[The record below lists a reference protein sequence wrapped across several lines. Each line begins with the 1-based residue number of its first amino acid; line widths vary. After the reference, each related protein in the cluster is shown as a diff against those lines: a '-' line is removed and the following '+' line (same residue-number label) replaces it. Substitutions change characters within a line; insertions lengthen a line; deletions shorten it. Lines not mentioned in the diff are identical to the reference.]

1 MKRKFLAALLALVMV
16 FSMIPVSASAADD
29 NVIYA
34 GEDNGINITLN
45 HRAGAVGSTEVSFTV
60 VVDGETVVN
69 SQSFTST
76 TTLAYIN
83 ISANNYDV
91 DIETEGMSCTAGLN
105 GNYNLGFGISNTH
118 SCTIKLTAAK
128 TKDDIP
134 IQSKETTYGTFSWS
148 KQHAGNCDFERT
160 VDIYVNDK
168 FAYSQTVK
176 TPNQLSN
183 IMGVNKQFWFTP
195 AEGYKDAYS
204 MNREVLDTAANRNLE
219 IYLITVCEC
228 GLDTCVCDGGCSCQ
242 KGCNCDACTGAT
254 LKDNQINTGY
264 GLLEYSEATGKGY
277 NLTVVINVNGEDK
290 FTSKQLRISCGL
302 PGNLKFT
309 PTEGEYYLQDP
320 NSYDLDTLRSGS
332 TWIPGT
338 GQLSI
343 VGVTDEVRNYDN
355 KLTIYLVSFENNVS
369 LDVERRVTI
378 DDSISGYRIS
388 YTMDGVDYSFDWY
401 NFNASQT
408 PSIPTNV
415 PVTVT
420 AICDSPYEVAQWS
433 TGNVYGGN
441 VTLEGSEGQNNT
453 EAYGNTV
460 TLTVN
465 SVGDPRIL
473 LYMDKLSTVT
483 VPSEDDLID
492 NPEQGE
498 NDVNIIGANAVKI
511 HCANE
516 KAAHVKDAT
525 YGLEK
530 GTFTIGTLEGNSAD
544 GYTCDIT
551 ITKPEIYVQKYND
564 SYQGHELLAGQGTK
578 SFTLKWVNGE
588 WTVPTNEIPVTY
600 NVACTTEPG
609 GGDENKPK
617 EPTSDVFK
625 DLISVLCVDNI
636 HESKKY
642 GLLDNGFKFP
652 DEGVVKT
659 GDTYSY
665 TVTIYPDVY
674 ADTYSD
680 EIGIAHSLISDR
692 GLSITATYDM
702 DKEQWNTPSPVT
714 IEVECDSGTT
724 EPEKPDEDAV
734 IKLLGNE
741 AVLVQCDVA
750 DSGHAPRN
758 YPLLSDTFA
767 IGNVENNTVKVT
779 VDSEK
784 YLTDYNLYSGKE
796 HSEVIAQDENYFTLT
811 WNGKDWTVSGNP
823 VTFTV
828 HCSASEEPEEPTA
841 PDVAKILG
849 TNAVE
854 VLCVT
859 NNGIHGSKTYGLLNG
874 GYMEQGPDRITGQG
888 EEDGYWQ
895 YVVTIDAG
903 VYQAQFN
910 TDTKSKHDLASPAE
924 TYLPITLIYRDNTW
938 VIEGTEPYATIEL
951 VCDSEEPTL
960 PEKPDDETIYDIF
973 NGNKPV
979 VLACVTENSGHEEQA
994 FDLIPGTYEI
1004 GEVKEIGGRYLCDI
1018 TIVNEQDYIDIYNTE
1033 TGKEHSLSSANQSQ
1047 KLTLK
1052 YVNCEWAID
1061 DDGTV
1066 YYTVACEDTSTEPTP
1081 NPTPTPDPDPHP
1093 TPIPTPDPGDDDKP
1107 PYIPPVDPDDSGV
1120 SDLLNTD
1127 DHIQYLFGYPE
1138 GTFGPENNMT
1148 RAEVAQMFYNL
1159 LLDQDVTITKT
1170 FDDVPANAWYAKAV
1184 NTLASLGVVSG
1195 VGNGDFEPER
1205 SITRAEFT
1213 SIAMKFAEGKTG
1225 GTNIFSDVK
1234 STDWFYRA
1242 VVNSTQYGW
1251 IHGYGD
1257 GTFRPNN
1264 PITRVEVTAI
1274 VNNMLGREA
1283 DVDFVTEH
1291 YDELNHFSDLV
1302 VSHWG
1307 YYHIVEATNDHDYT
1321 KPSSGENWTEL
1332 N

>member
-16 FSMIPVSASAADD
+16 FSMIPVSVSAADD

-60 VVDGETVVN
+60 VVDGKTVVN

-83 ISANNYDV
+83 ISADNYDI
-91 DIETEGMSCTAGLN
+91 DIETEKMSCTPGLN
-105 GNYNLGFGISNTH
+105 GNYNLGFDVLSDKH
-118 SCTIKLTAAK
+118 SCTIELTTAK
-128 TKDDIP
+128 TKDEILIESD
-134 IQSKETTYGTFSWS
+134 ETTYGTFSWS

-160 VDIYVNDK
+160 VEIYVNDE

-204 MNREVLDTAANRNLE
+204 MNREVLDIVANKNLE

-242 KGCNCDACTGAT
+242 EGCNCDACTGAT

-264 GLLEYSEATGKGY
+264 GFLEYSEATASGY
-277 NLTVVINVNGEDK
+277 NLTVVINVNGEIK
-290 FTSKQLRISCGL
+290 YTSPQLRISCGL

-343 VGVTDEVRNYDN
+343 VGITDEVRNYDN

-388 YTMDGVDYSFDWY
+388 YTMDEVDYSFDWY

-516 KAAHVKDAT
+516 KATHDKDAT

-530 GTFTIGTLEGNSAD
+530 ETFTIGTLEGNSAD
-544 GYTCDIT
+544 GYTCEIT
-551 ITKPEIYVQKYND
+551 ITQPDNYVTKYNE
-564 SYQGHELLAGQGTK
+564 SYKGHTLVDNQGTK
-578 SFTLKWVNGE
+578 SFTLTWVNGE

-600 NVACTTEPG
+600 NVVCTTEPG
-609 GGDENKPK
+609 PNVPGIDDIEQALAGNIAVACSTNTEHEKQDYGYVDGAISDLDSAKVEQDADGSYICMLTLDTGKYVGLYNEKYSVHTLVDPSTPVIITLHYTEKDGTGTWYMEAPVTINVKCDSSTTEPEVPGITVEDVTTALDDNAIAVKCIDNKHETEYFALDGTTVSLGEVTGNEDTGYK
-617 EPTSDVFK
+617 CDV
-625 DLISVLCVDNI
+625 
-636 HESKKY
+636 
-642 GLLDNGFKFP
+642 
-652 DEGVVKT
+652 
-659 GDTYSY
+659 
-665 TVTIYPDVY
+665 TVTLD
-674 ADTYSD
+674 
-680 EIGIAHSLISDR
+680 IGNFSSYLASYNEFTIPQKHSF
-692 GLSITATYDM
+692 M
-702 DKEQWNTPSPVT
+702 SPVT
-714 IEVECDSGTT
+714 IKRILTMKNDANDGKGWYFAGEV
-724 EPEKPDEDAV
+724 P
-734 IKLLGNE
+734 
-741 AVLVQCDVA
+741 
-750 DSGHAPRN
+750 
-758 YPLLSDTFA
+758 
-767 IGNVENNTVKVT
+767 
-779 VDSEK
+779 
-784 YLTDYNLYSGKE
+784 
-796 HSEVIAQDENYFTLT
+796 IA
-811 WNGKDWTVSGNP
+811 
-823 VTFTV
+823 
-828 HCSASEEPEEPTA
+828 
-841 PDVAKILG
+841 
-849 TNAVE
+849 
-854 VLCVT
+854 
-859 NNGIHGSKTYGLLNG
+859 
-874 GYMEQGPDRITGQG
+874 
-888 EEDGYWQ
+888 
-895 YVVTIDAG
+895 TID
-903 VYQAQFN
+903 V
-910 TDTKSKHDLASPAE
+910 TCASGE
-924 TYLPITLIYRDNTW
+924 TT
-938 VIEGTEPYATIEL
+938 
-951 VCDSEEPTL
+951 
-960 PEKPDDETIYDIF
+960 PD
-973 NGNKPV
+973 
-979 VLACVTENSGHEEQA
+979 
-994 FDLIPGTYEI
+994 
-1004 GEVKEIGGRYLCDI
+1004 
-1018 TIVNEQDYIDIYNTE
+1018 
-1033 TGKEHSLSSANQSQ
+1033 
-1047 KLTLK
+1047 
-1052 YVNCEWAID
+1052 
-1061 DDGTV
+1061 
-1066 YYTVACEDTSTEPTP
+1066 PTP
-1081 NPTPTPDPDPHP
+1081 DPTPTP
-1093 TPIPTPDPGDDDKP
+1093 TPTPDPGDDNNPPYNP

-1170 FDDVPANAWYAKAV
+1170 FDDVPANAWYTKAV

-1213 SIAMKFAEGKTG
+1213 SIAMKFAEGKNG

-1234 STDWFYRA
+1234 PTDWFYRA

-1291 YDELNHFSDLV
+1291 YDELNHFSDLA

>member
-16 FSMIPVSASAADD
+16 FSMIPVSASAAGD

-34 GEDNGINITLN
+34 SEDGGINITLN
-45 HRAGAVGSTEVSFTV
+45 HHPGATGNPTVSFTV
-60 VVDGETVVN
+60 IVDDETVVDSKN
-69 SQSFTST
+69 YTST

-118 SCTIKLTAAK
+118 SCTIKLTTAK

-134 IQSKETTYGTFSWS
+134 IQSEKTTYGTFSWS

-160 VDIYVNDK
+160 VEIYVNDE

-183 IMGVNKQFWFTP
+183 IMGVNKQFWLYP
-195 AEGYKDAYS
+195 AEGYKAAYS
-204 MNREVLDTAANRNLE
+204 MNREVLDTAALKDLR
-219 IYLITVCEC
+219 IDLITVCGC

-242 KGCNCDACTGAT
+242 ENCDCEACTGAT
-254 LKDNQINTGY
+254 LEPNQIQTDY
-264 GLLEYSEATGKGY
+264 GLLEYSEATGRGY
-277 NLTVVINVNGEDK
+277 NLTVVINVNGEVK
-290 FTSKQLRISCGL
+290 YTSPQLRISCGL

-343 VGVTDEVRNYDN
+343 VGITDEVRNYDN

-378 DDSISGYRIS
+378 DDSISGYRVS

-433 TGNVYGGN
+433 TGNAYGGN
-441 VTLEGSEGQNNT
+441 VSLEGSEGQDGT

-473 LYMDKLSTVT
+473 LYMDKLTTVT

-492 NPEQGE
+492 NPDQGE
-498 NDVNIIGANAVKI
+498 DDVNIASDTAVKI

-516 KAAHVKDAT
+516 NAAHEKDAT
-525 YGLEK
+525 YGLEE
-530 GTFTIGTLEGNSAD
+530 GTFTIGPLEGNSAD

-551 ITKPEIYVQKYND
+551 ITQPEFYVQKYND

-600 NVACTTEPG
+600 NVACNTEPG

-702 DKEQWNTPSPVT
+702 DKGQWNTPSPVT

-724 EPEKPDEDAV
+724 EPEDPEKPTLSED
-734 IKLLGNE
+734 
-741 AVLVQCDVA
+741 DV
-750 DSGHAPRN
+750 
-758 YPLLSDTFA
+758 
-767 IGNVENNTVKVT
+767 VT
-779 VDSEK
+779 M
-784 YLTDYNLYSGKE
+784 
-796 HSEVIAQDENYFTLT
+796 
-811 WNGKDWTVSGNP
+811 
-823 VTFTV
+823 
-828 HCSASEEPEEPTA
+828 
-841 PDVAKILG
+841 LG
-849 TNAVE
+849 TNAIAVKCIDDKHIPQYHPLE
-854 VLCVT
+854 NTIVSLGNVT
-859 NNGIHGSKTYGLLNG
+859 GSKEA
-874 GYMEQGPDRITGQG
+874 GYQCEVTVTLGIGNLSSYLADYNEFTTPQKHSLMSTDTITRTITLKCEPNDEVDWYFPG
-888 EEDGYWQ
+888 ECPII
-895 YVVTIDAG
+895 TID
-903 VYQAQFN
+903 V
-910 TDTKSKHDLASPAE
+910 TCASGETTIPA
-924 TYLPITLIYRDNTW
+924 
-938 VIEGTEPYATIEL
+938 
-951 VCDSEEPTL
+951 
-960 PEKPDDETIYDIF
+960 PDDETVNNLLGKAVIIDCT
-973 NGNKPV
+973 NDEANH
-979 VLACVTENSGHEEQA
+979 ENEA
-994 FDLIPGTYEI
+994 FSLIEDTYQI
-1004 GEVKEIGGRYLCDI
+1004 GEVYMADGIPHCDVTI
-1018 TIVNEQDYIDIYNTE
+1018 TAPDKYAAQYSYNTNTNHPLAPADQE
-1033 TGKEHSLSSANQSQ
+1033 SQ
-1047 KLTLK
+1047 AITLK
-1052 YVNCEWAID
+1052 YVNDEWAID

-1081 NPTPTPDPDPHP
+1081 NPTPTPDPDP
-1093 TPIPTPDPGDDDKP
+1093 TPTPDPGDDDNP

-1291 YDELNHFSDLV
+1291 YDELNHFSDLA

>member
-45 HRAGAVGSTEVSFTV
+45 HHPGAIGNTTVSFTV
-60 VVDGETVVN
+60 IVNDETVVT
-69 SQSFTST
+69 SEDYTST
-76 TTLAYIN
+76 ITLAYIN

-118 SCTIKLTAAK
+118 SCTIKLTTAK

-160 VDIYVNDK
+160 VDIYVNDE
-168 FAYSQTVK
+168 FAYSQIVK

-204 MNREVLDTAANRNLE
+204 MNREVLDTAALKDLR
-219 IYLITVCEC
+219 IDLITVCGC

-242 KGCNCDACTGAT
+242 EDCDCEACTGAT
-254 LKDNQINTGY
+254 LKPNQIQTDY
-264 GLLEYSEATGKGY
+264 GLLEYSEATGRGY
-277 NLTVVINVNGEDK
+277 NLTVVINVNGEVK
-290 FTSKQLRISCGL
+290 YTSPQLRISCGL

-309 PTEGEYYLQDP
+309 PTEGKYYLQDP

-343 VGVTDEVRNYDN
+343 VGITNEVRNYDN

-369 LDVERRVTI
+369 LDVERRVDI

-388 YTMDGVDYSFDWY
+388 YTLDGVDYSFDWY

-408 PSIPTNV
+408 PNIPTNV
-415 PVTVT
+415 PVKVT

-516 KAAHVKDAT
+516 KATHDKDAT

-530 GTFTIGTLEGNSAD
+530 ETFTIGTLEGNSAD
-544 GYTCDIT
+544 GYTCKIT
-551 ITKPEIYVQKYND
+551 ISEPSTYVDKYNTL
-564 SYQGHELLAGQGTK
+564 YTGHELVDGQGTK
-578 SFTLKWVNGE
+578 SFTLKWVNGK

-600 NVACTTEPG
+600 NVVCTTEPG
-609 GGDENKPK
+609 GGDEDEPK
-617 EPTSDVFK
+617 APTIDVFK
-625 DLISVLCVDNI
+625 NLISVLCVDNI
-636 HESKKY
+636 HEPKTY
-642 GLLDNGFKFP
+642 GLLDNGFKLP

-714 IEVECDSGTT
+714 IEVECNSGTT
-724 EPEKPDEDAV
+724 D
-734 IKLLGNE
+734 
-741 AVLVQCDVA
+741 
-750 DSGHAPRN
+750 
-758 YPLLSDTFA
+758 
-767 IGNVENNTVKVT
+767 
-779 VDSEK
+779 
-784 YLTDYNLYSGKE
+784 
-796 HSEVIAQDENYFTLT
+796 
-811 WNGKDWTVSGNP
+811 
-823 VTFTV
+823 
-828 HCSASEEPEEPTA
+828 PEEPTA

-874 GYMEQGPDRITGQG
+874 GYMEQGPDWITGQG

-938 VIEGTEPYATIEL
+938 VIEGTEPYTTIEL

-979 VLACVTENSGHEEQA
+979 ILACVTENSGHEEQA
-994 FDLIPGTYEI
+994 FDLLPNSYDI
-1004 GEVKEIGGRYLCDI
+1004 GEVKEIDGRYLCDI
-1018 TIVNEQDYIDIYNTE
+1018 TIVNVQDYIDIYNENTD
-1033 TGKEHSLSSANQSQ
+1033 KEHSLSPNQPNQ
-1047 KLTLK
+1047 VLTLK
-1052 YVNCEWAID
+1052 YADGEWAID
-1061 DDGTV
+1061 DDGMV
-1066 YYTVACEDTSTEPTP
+1066 FYKVACEDTSTEPTP
-1081 NPTPTPDPDPHP
+1081 EPTPDPTPTPG
-1093 TPIPTPDPGDDDKP
+1093 PGGGDNP

-1120 SDLLNTD
+1120 SDLLNTE

-1138 GTFGPENNMT
+1138 ETFGPENNMT

-1291 YDELNHFSDLV
+1291 YDELNHFSDLA

>member
-60 VVDGETVVN
+60 IVDDKTVVDSKN
-69 SQSFTST
+69 YTST

-118 SCTIKLTAAK
+118 SCTIKLTTAK

-160 VDIYVNDK
+160 VEIYVNDE

-195 AEGYKDAYS
+195 AEGYKAAYS
-204 MNREVLDTAANRNLE
+204 MNREVLDTAALKDLR
-219 IYLITVCEC
+219 IDLITVCGC
-228 GLDTCVCDGGCSCQ
+228 GLDTCVCDGGCSCPED
-242 KGCNCDACTGAT
+242 CDCEACTGAT
-254 LKDNQINTGY
+254 LKPNQIQTDY
-264 GLLEYSEATGKGY
+264 GLLEYSEATGRGY
-277 NLTVVINVNGEDK
+277 NLTVVINVNGEVK
-290 FTSKQLRISCGL
+290 YTSPQLRISCGL

-343 VGVTDEVRNYDN
+343 VGITDEVRNYDN

-516 KAAHVKDAT
+516 KATHDKDAT

-530 GTFTIGTLEGNSAD
+530 ETFTIGTLEGNSAD
-544 GYTCDIT
+544 GYTCKIT
-551 ITKPEIYVQKYND
+551 ISEPSTYVDKYNTL
-564 SYQGHELLAGQGTK
+564 YTGHELVDVQGTK
-578 SFTLKWVNGE
+578 SFTLKWVNGK

-609 GGDENKPK
+609 GGGEDKP
-617 EPTSDVFK
+617 EAPNLSGVTIQVVCTNNEHSGNAQATY
-625 DLISVLCVDNI
+625 DLIDGSYN
-636 HESKKY
+636 ESMSKIDDVY
-642 GLLDNGFKFP
+642 
-652 DEGVVKT
+652 T
-659 GDTYSY
+659 Y
-665 TVTIYPDVY
+665 TVTVS
-674 ADTYSD
+674 ADKYVSQFSTDSRTLHKLDSDYSD
-680 EIGIAHSLISDR
+680 SDT
-692 GLSITATYDM
+692 LTIVYTYDGESWQTSG
-702 DKEQWNTPSPVT
+702 KGNTFFVTCAEGGEEQPETPPTIDEDGVIDLMGSEA
-714 IEVECDSGTT
+714 IEVVCAT
-724 EPEKPDEDAV
+724 E
-734 IKLLGNE
+734 G
-741 AVLVQCDVA
+741 
-750 DSGHAPRN
+750 SGHNP
-758 YPLLSDTFA
+758 S
-767 IGNVENNTVKVT
+767 
-779 VDSEK
+779 S
-784 YLTDYNLYSGKE
+784 YS
-796 HSEVIAQDENYFTLT
+796 
-811 WNGKDWTVSGNP
+811 
-823 VTFTV
+823 
-828 HCSASEEPEEPTA
+828 
-841 PDVAKILG
+841 
-849 TNAVE
+849 
-854 VLCVT
+854 
-859 NNGIHGSKTYGLLNG
+859 
-874 GYMEQGPDRITGQG
+874 
-888 EEDGYWQ
+888 
-895 YVVTIDAG
+895 
-903 VYQAQFN
+903 
-910 TDTKSKHDLASPAE
+910 
-924 TYLPITLIYRDNTW
+924 
-938 VIEGTEPYATIEL
+938 
-951 VCDSEEPTL
+951 
-960 PEKPDDETIYDIF
+960 
-973 NGNKPV
+973 
-979 VLACVTENSGHEEQA
+979 
-994 FDLIPGTYEI
+994 LIPGSFTVGSVTPDENGQYSCKITIDENGILQYVDAYDEVVGSEHTAISFGPITFTITYDGIKWLQPKLPAATIKVVCVPDQEDELDDADLNGILGGAITVQCVSEEEHEYKILTADNLLENAYSVTKNADGTYTVTLDGEKYASAYGTYVSGEI
-1004 GEVKEIGGRYLCDI
+1004 GENENIAHQLVNAEDASFEIRLTYDGIKWTFDPDP
-1018 TIVNEQDYIDIYNTE
+1018 IVIEVT
-1033 TGKEHSLSSANQSQ
+1033 
-1047 KLTLK
+1047 
-1052 YVNCEWAID
+1052 
-1061 DDGTV
+1061 
-1066 YYTVACEDTSTEPTP
+1066 CEDDSGDEPVEPT
-1081 NPTPTPDPDPHP
+1081 PTPTPDPTP
-1093 TPIPTPDPGDDDKP
+1093 TPTPTPDPGDDNNPPYNP

-1120 SDLLNTD
+1120 SDLLNTE

-1170 FDDVPANAWYAKAV
+1170 FDDVPAGAWYAKAV

-1291 YDELNHFSDLV
+1291 YDELNHFSDLA

>member
-60 VVDGETVVN
+60 VVDGKTVVN

-118 SCTIKLTAAK
+118 SCTIKITTAK

-134 IQSKETTYGTFSWS
+134 IQSKKTTYGTFSWS

-160 VDIYVNDK
+160 VEIYVNDE

-195 AEGYKDAYS
+195 AEGYKAAYS
-204 MNREVLDTAANRNLE
+204 MNREVLDTAALKDLR
-219 IYLITVCEC
+219 IDLITVCGC
-228 GLDTCVCDGGCSCQ
+228 GLDTCVCDGGCSCPED
-242 KGCNCDACTGAT
+242 CDCEACTGAT
-254 LKDNQINTGY
+254 LKPNQIQTDY
-264 GLLEYSEATGKGY
+264 GLLEYSEATGRGY
-277 NLTVVINVNGEDK
+277 NLTVVINVNGEVK
-290 FTSKQLRISCGL
+290 YTSPQLRISCGL

-343 VGVTDEVRNYDN
+343 VGITDEVRNYDN

-388 YTMDGVDYSFDWY
+388 YTMDGVYYSFDWY

-516 KAAHVKDAT
+516 KATHDKDAT

-530 GTFTIGTLEGNSAD
+530 ETFTIGTLEGNSAD
-544 GYTCDIT
+544 GYTCKIT
-551 ITKPEIYVQKYND
+551 ISEPSTYVDKYNTL
-564 SYQGHELLAGQGTK
+564 YTGHELVDGQGTK

-609 GGDENKPK
+609 GGPEAPNLSGVKILVACINPEHPENNSNEYSLIDSSYTGMMSDNDGEYTYSVTVSAEEYVSRFSAETDKTHRIDEKWSSDTLTIVYTYDGESWQTSGKGNTFFVTCA
-617 EPTSDVFK
+617 ESGEEQPTPPSITPEKVIALMGDNAIEVACK
-625 DLISVLCVDNI
+625 TEGSGHNPSSYSLIPEYFTVGFVTADKNGQYSCEITIDEDGILQYVAKYSQTVDYEHTTGI
-636 HESKKY
+636 Y
-642 GLLDNGFKFP
+642 RGPITFTITYDGFKWLQP
-652 DEGVVKT
+652 KVPVETITVVCEADQEDELDEDDLNEILGGAITVQCVSEEEHEYKT
-659 GDTYSY
+659 LTMDELLENAYSFTKNENGTY
-665 TVTIYPDVY
+665 TVTLDGEKY
-674 ADTYSD
+674 ASAYGTYVSDKIGMGENIPHQLVNEEDAAFEITLTHDGIKWTYS
-680 EIGIAHSLISDR
+680 
-692 GLSITATYDM
+692 
-702 DKEQWNTPSPVT
+702 PSPIV
-714 IEVECDSGTT
+714 IEVTCKDDSGD
-724 EPEKPDEDAV
+724 EPV
-734 IKLLGNE
+734 
-741 AVLVQCDVA
+741 
-750 DSGHAPRN
+750 
-758 YPLLSDTFA
+758 
-767 IGNVENNTVKVT
+767 
-779 VDSEK
+779 
-784 YLTDYNLYSGKE
+784 
-796 HSEVIAQDENYFTLT
+796 
-811 WNGKDWTVSGNP
+811 
-823 VTFTV
+823 
-828 HCSASEEPEEPTA
+828 EPT
-841 PDVAKILG
+841 
-849 TNAVE
+849 
-854 VLCVT
+854 
-859 NNGIHGSKTYGLLNG
+859 
-874 GYMEQGPDRITGQG
+874 
-888 EEDGYWQ
+888 
-895 YVVTIDAG
+895 
-903 VYQAQFN
+903 
-910 TDTKSKHDLASPAE
+910 
-924 TYLPITLIYRDNTW
+924 
-938 VIEGTEPYATIEL
+938 
-951 VCDSEEPTL
+951 
-960 PEKPDDETIYDIF
+960 
-973 NGNKPV
+973 
-979 VLACVTENSGHEEQA
+979 
-994 FDLIPGTYEI
+994 
-1004 GEVKEIGGRYLCDI
+1004 
-1018 TIVNEQDYIDIYNTE
+1018 
-1033 TGKEHSLSSANQSQ
+1033 
-1047 KLTLK
+1047 
-1052 YVNCEWAID
+1052 
-1061 DDGTV
+1061 
-1066 YYTVACEDTSTEPTP
+1066 
-1081 NPTPTPDPDPHP
+1081 PTPTPDPTP
-1093 TPIPTPDPGDDDKP
+1093 TPTPTPDPGDDNNPPYNP

-1170 FDDVPANAWYAKAV
+1170 FDDVPAGAWYAKAV

-1291 YDELNHFSDLV
+1291 YDELNHFFDLA

>member
-1 MKRKFLAALLALVMV
+1 MVSVKTGTSLGDSKPALPSSATAHWVAWETGSNNGDGAEFTADTVVHSDLSVYARKVTSSGGSQYHVMNPENSLLEAVLKLYVDENPDSGV
-16 FSMIPVSASAADD
+16 TTDDVQISGISVNGSEDSTNPYYDPVSGTQGPTDNGWRDGNSYFFIYNLDAGAGVIDKNTNKRVPPDDMQRLTVYATVDGTEKTYTIPRTELDVRVQSDVIIEIYLRDTSEEEEVTPPAAPDKET
-29 NVIYA
+29 VINLA
-34 GEDNGINITLN
+34 GEDAVAVKCTTNEQHTQVKYELNQDSITVGDVVPDGEGGYTCTVTVEPDSYVTAYNTENPDHKLEPAEQTGEILLVSDGEEWMT
-45 HRAGAVGSTEVSFTV
+45 AGDAPYVTFTV
-60 VVDGETVVN
+60 ACETEPEDE
-69 SQSFTST
+69 TPEKPDDT
-76 TTLAYIN
+76 WI
-83 ISANNYDV
+83 ANN
-91 DIETEGMSCTAGLN
+91 
-105 GNYNLGFGISNTH
+105 
-118 SCTIKLTAAK
+118 IKVNVNCVEEKHA
-128 TKDDIP
+128 
-134 IQSKETTYGTFSWS
+134 S
-148 KQHAGNCDFERT
+148 KQ
-160 VDIYVNDK
+160 
-168 FAYSQTVK
+168 YSLEKYTSISDVAK
-176 TPNQLSN
+176 D
-183 IMGVNKQFWFTP
+183 
-195 AEGYKDAYS
+195 AEGYFFTITIDANDY
-204 MNREVLDTAANRNLE
+204 VAK
-219 IYLITVCEC
+219 Y
-228 GLDTCVCDGGCSCQ
+228 
-242 KGCNCDACTGAT
+242 
-254 LKDNQINTGY
+254 IN
-264 GLLEYSEATGKGY
+264 
-277 NLTVVINVNGEDK
+277 
-290 FTSKQLRISCGL
+290 
-302 PGNLKFT
+302 
-309 PTEGEYYLQDP
+309 
-320 NSYDLDTLRSGS
+320 
-332 TWIPGT
+332 
-338 GQLSI
+338 
-343 VGVTDEVRNYDN
+343 
-355 KLTIYLVSFENNVS
+355 
-369 LDVERRVTI
+369 DVESYHLL
-378 DDSISGYRIS
+378 DSDES
-388 YTMDGVDYSFDWY
+388 
-401 NFNASQT
+401 
-408 PSIPTNV
+408 
-415 PVTVT
+415 
-420 AICDSPYEVAQWS
+420 
-433 TGNVYGGN
+433 
-441 VTLEGSEGQNNT
+441 L
-453 EAYGNTV
+453 
-460 TLTVN
+460 
-465 SVGDPRIL
+465 
-473 LYMDKLSTVT
+473 TVT
-483 VPSEDDLID
+483 VRYTE
-492 NPEQGE
+492 
-498 NDVNIIGANAVKI
+498 
-511 HCANE
+511 
-516 KAAHVKDAT
+516 KDAND
-525 YGLEK
+525 GHLEA
-530 GTFTIGTLEGNSAD
+530 N
-544 GYTCDIT
+544 
-551 ITKPEIYVQKYND
+551 
-564 SYQGHELLAGQGTK
+564 
-578 SFTLKWVNGE
+578 
-588 WTVPTNEIPVTY
+588 
-600 NVACTTEPG
+600 
-609 GGDENKPK
+609 
-617 EPTSDVFK
+617 
-625 DLISVLCVDNI
+625 
-636 HESKKY
+636 
-642 GLLDNGFKFP
+642 
-652 DEGVVKT
+652 
-659 GDTYSY
+659 
-665 TVTIYPDVY
+665 
-674 ADTYSD
+674 
-680 EIGIAHSLISDR
+680 
-692 GLSITATYDM
+692 
-702 DKEQWNTPSPVT
+702 PSSVT
-714 IEVECDSGTT
+714 IEVKCDSGTT
-724 EPEKPDEDAV
+724 DPEKPDEDAV

-750 DSGHAPRN
+750 DSGHARRY
-758 YPLLSDTFA
+758 YPLLSGTFT
-767 IGNVENNTVKVT
+767 IGDVENNTVKVT
-779 VDSEK
+779 VDSNE
-784 YLTDYNLYSGKE
+784 YLKEYTLYSGKE

-828 HCSASEEPEEPTA
+828 HCSTTEEPEEPTA

-874 GYMEQGPDRITGQG
+874 GYMEQGPDWITGQG

-938 VIEGTEPYATIEL
+938 VIEGTEPYTTIEL

-979 VLACVTENSGHEEQA
+979 ILACVTENSGHEEQA
-994 FDLIPGTYEI
+994 FDLLPNSYDI
-1004 GEVKEIGGRYLCDI
+1004 GEVKEIDGRYLCDI
-1018 TIVNEQDYIDIYNTE
+1018 TIVNVQDYIDIYNENTD
-1033 TGKEHSLSSANQSQ
+1033 KEHTLSPNQPNQ
-1047 KLTLK
+1047 VLTLK
-1052 YVNCEWAID
+1052 YADGEWAID

-1081 NPTPTPDPDPHP
+1081 DPDPTPDPTPTPG
-1093 TPIPTPDPGDDDKP
+1093 PGGGDNP

-1291 YDELNHFSDLV
+1291 YDELNHFSDLA

>member
-16 FSMIPVSASAADD
+16 FSMIPVSASAADYVESSQNGYFTITYD
-29 NVIYA
+29 NRVIDRTLTVNMKDVEGNLLDSLTVTDVQAADAAIQIALTPAYKNEYNIACVEIANGTQTLLNVSNDVCSFRTTISSAATVTVILCKQPNIEGEEIDPGYGTIQYRAYEPALLKLLKSNGVSVDKNTVIEDVEFGFIGEYLDEAYDFSYTPTGANNLAYFHAILSNA
-34 GEDNGINITLN
+34 GCRATPNNIKSLVITYSQNGNEQSIAIPSEKLRYVSENGIYKI
-45 HRAGAVGSTEVSFTV
+45 E
-60 VVDGETVVN
+60 
-69 SQSFTST
+69 
-76 TTLAYIN
+76 
-83 ISANNYDV
+83 AN
-91 DIETEGMSCTAGLN
+91 
-105 GNYNLGFGISNTH
+105 
-118 SCTIKLTAAK
+118 
-128 TKDDIP
+128 
-134 IQSKETTYGTFSWS
+134 
-148 KQHAGNCDFERT
+148 
-160 VDIYVNDK
+160 
-168 FAYSQTVK
+168 
-176 TPNQLSN
+176 
-183 IMGVNKQFWFTP
+183 
-195 AEGYKDAYS
+195 
-204 MNREVLDTAANRNLE
+204 
-219 IYLITVCEC
+219 
-228 GLDTCVCDGGCSCQ
+228 
-242 KGCNCDACTGAT
+242 
-254 LKDNQINTGY
+254 
-264 GLLEYSEATGKGY
+264 
-277 NLTVVINVNGEDK
+277 
-290 FTSKQLRISCGL
+290 
-302 PGNLKFT
+302 
-309 PTEGEYYLQDP
+309 
-320 NSYDLDTLRSGS
+320 
-332 TWIPGT
+332 
-338 GQLSI
+338 
-343 VGVTDEVRNYDN
+343 
-355 KLTIYLVSFENNVS
+355 
-369 LDVERRVTI
+369 
-378 DDSISGYRIS
+378 DDSISVVAFYYEAGAELTTWSLYDVRFVDTGTALGS
-388 YTMDGVDYSFDWY
+388 ENMPADPTYGDGNKYIF
-401 NFNASQT
+401 
-408 PSIPTNV
+408 TNWDKN
-415 PVTVT
+415 VTGG
-420 AICDSPYEVAQWS
+420 DPFLPYEKVLDDTVVYAQKTSSPERGGTEIHVMNTDNELANRIMEIYNAENDTQLGSNSIDMDSVTIYATSKDGKTTTNHNYWNNGWRPL
-433 TGNVYGGN
+433 TGGN
-441 VTLEGSEGQNNT
+441 QYYRVINSDIAGDHPTISNDHIAHDNIGSIT
-453 EAYGNTV
+453 ITA
-460 TLTVN
+460 TVN
-465 SVGDPRIL
+465 GTSFTVKLPVDEAAPGAVSVSSVQD
-473 LYMDKLSTVT
+473 
-483 VPSEDDLID
+483 
-492 NPEQGE
+492 
-498 NDVNIIGANAVKI
+498 NIIEISVNGAPDTPTDDELTGDTGLLKEGAVKVT
-511 HCANE
+511 CTNE
-516 KAAHVKDAT
+516 EATHLLKEQT
-525 YGLEK
+525 YGL
-530 GTFTIGTLEGNSAD
+530 LD
-544 GYTCDIT
+544 GYTLSDVQWTGDGETGYYYVDIT
-551 ITKPEIYVQKYND
+551 VPADEYVNVFSIDTKT
-564 SYQGHELLAGQGTK
+564 SHTLAATDTIRLQYANEGWK
-578 SFTLKWVNGE
+578 VIEGE
-588 WTVPTNEIPVTY
+588 TPVTFE
-600 NVACTTEPG
+600 VACTTEPG
-609 GGDENKPK
+609 GGDEDAPNDDELKAAL
-617 EPTSDVFK
+617 SGM
-625 DLISVLCVDNI
+625 IQVDCITNEEQ
-636 HESKKY
+636 HLVKSY
-642 GLLDNGFKFP
+642 GVIDGGINRPDP
-652 DEGVVKT
+652 DEVTKNGE
-659 GDTYSY
+659 TYTY
-665 TVTIYPDVY
+665 TVTVDSAKYLGKYSSEYGNHELVSTGTITITLQYDAEKETWYV
-674 ADTYSD
+674 DT
-680 EIGIAHSLISDR
+680 
-692 GLSITATYDM
+692 
-702 DKEQWNTPSPVT
+702 PVT
-714 IEVECDSGTT
+714 IEVKCDSGTT
-724 EPEKPDEDAV
+724 DPEKPDGDT
-734 IKLLGNE
+734 IIGLLGNE

-750 DSGHAPRN
+750 DSGHARRY
-758 YPLLSDTFA
+758 YPLLSGTFT
-767 IGNVENNTVKVT
+767 IGDVENNTVKVT
-779 VDSEK
+779 VDSNE
-784 YLTDYNLYSGKE
+784 YLKEYTLYSGKE

-828 HCSASEEPEEPTA
+828 HCSTTEEPEEPTA
-841 PDVAKILG
+841 PDVENILG
-849 TNAVE
+849 PNAVE

-874 GYMEQGPDRITGQG
+874 GYMEQGPDWITGQG

-910 TDTKSKHDLASPAE
+910 TDTKSKHNLASPAE

-994 FDLIPGTYEI
+994 FDLIPGSYEI

-1018 TIVNEQDYIDIYNTE
+1018 TIVDEQDYIDIYNTE
-1033 TGKEHSLSSANQSQ
+1033 TGKEHTLSSANQPIQ
-1047 KLTLK
+1047 VLTLK
-1052 YVNCEWAID
+1052 YTDGEWAID

-1081 NPTPTPDPDPHP
+1081 DPDPTPDPTPTPG
-1093 TPIPTPDPGDDDKP
+1093 PGGGDKP